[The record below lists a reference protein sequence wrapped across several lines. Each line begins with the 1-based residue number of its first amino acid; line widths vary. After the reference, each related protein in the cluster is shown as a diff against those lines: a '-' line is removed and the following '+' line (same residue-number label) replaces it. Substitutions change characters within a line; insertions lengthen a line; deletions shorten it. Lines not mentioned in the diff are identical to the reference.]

1 VIDVDGISSKG
12 KFITLE
18 GGEGVGKST
27 QAQLLA
33 ERLSDLRQKV
43 KITREPGGGAIG
55 EHVREILKKSS
66 AELDSICEIFL
77 LFAAR
82 RDHFVNLIFPW
93 LERGYFVIC
102 DRFYDS
108 SLVYQGLLKKISIE
122 DIMKLKRMAIG
133 NFEPDLTIVL
143 DANTDISLQR
153 VMARRLLND
162 EYDQM
167 SRQKYDIVRNGFQK
181 IADIFSFRAILINA
195 EGSERAVFSR
205 VWKAFEKRIGIIS
218 IDEGAIV

>member
-1 VIDVDGISSKG
+1 MDSKGKG

-27 QAQLLA
+27 QARLLA
-33 ERLSDLRQKV
+33 ERLSNLKQRV
-43 KITREPGGGAIG
+43 KITREPGGGVIG
-55 EHVREILKKSS
+55 EQIREILKRNSVG
-66 AELDSICEIFL
+66 LDSICEILL

-82 RDHFVNLIFPW
+82 RDHFVNLISPW

-108 SLVYQGLLKKISIE
+108 SLVYQGLLKEIAIE

-133 NFEPDLTIVL
+133 SFEPDLTFVL
-143 DANTDISLQR
+143 DVNTDVSLQR
-153 VMARRLLND
+153 ARSRRLLND

-167 SRQKYDIVRNGFQK
+167 SQRKYDIVRNGFRK
-181 IADIFSFRAILINA
+181 IADIFSFRAVLINA
-195 EGSERAVFSR
+195 EGSEKAVFSR
-205 VWKAFEKRIGIIS
+205 VWKAFEKRIGIAPV
-218 IDEGAIV
+218 EVKKIV